1 MQKLFKSLTEAIK
14 NHEEIILMAHRNI
27 DLDALGSLLCLYEI
41 TTTFDKKTYLII
53 NKEVNKSVSKALTKL
68 KNINFKY
75 DIDNLKQD
83 SLLIVADTHKE
94 ELVEQPELLTKIKD
108 IVVIDHHIKDSNYI
122 KNTIFS
128 YINANLSSAAEILLH
143 YSRYLNHQI
152 SSITSTIMLAGI
164 EIDTNSYS
172 IKTTDKTYESAAL
185 LLKSGA
191 DNLLKQELLKE
202 DKKEYLKRQ
211 KILEKSYM
219 INEKVALCIFDNEKS
234 KKEEIAQ
241 TAASL
246 LQFDNVEV
254 GFAIGK
260 LKNGNIGVSAK
271 SLGNYD
277 VKSIMK
283 KLGGG
288 GHLNNAATEMKNTN
302 IEEVKEQLLAIIKER

>member
-27 DLDALGSLLCLYEI
+27 YLDALGSLLCLYEI